1 MRTSQVRQNGFWQKW
16 QTLCA
21 LLPECVGQG
30 TFTLLLCGTIA
41 QISYI
46 GPRAPP
52 SASRGPPAA
61 AMRINLPNALTLL
74 RIFLVPFL
82 VVVLLTKFD
91 GRETVGLLI
100 FLTAVTTDFLDGFL
114 ARRRGE
120 ITTLGTLLD
129 PIADKL
135 LISAAFISLVE
146 LGLAPAWMVVVV
158 IGREFAVSGLRSIA
172 AERGIVIPASG
183 WGKAKMGTQIARR
196 LAPDPRAAPRR
207 LLRAGPRRAVGGRGR
222 RAHLGNRVLRPLPA
236 PDRRHEPAPAVRG
249 GASRIAAPRGFQ
261 VTRDCASR
269 AVLSAPQERFLSAP
283 QVRRRNRK
291 RQIGRPSR
299 AYLSS

>member
-1 MRTSQVRQNGFWQKW
+1 
-16 QTLCA
+16 
-21 LLPECVGQG
+21 
-30 TFTLLLCGTIA
+30 
-41 QISYI
+41 
-46 GPRAPP
+46 
-52 SASRGPPAA
+52 
-61 AMRINLPNALTLL
+61 MRINLPNALTLL

-100 FLTAVTTDFLDGFL
+100 FLTAVTTDFLDGWL

-172 AERGIVIPASG
+172 AERGIVISASS
-183 WGKAKMGTQIARR
+183 WGKAKMGTQIAAVSLLI
-196 LAPDPRAAPRR
+196 LA
-207 LLRAGPRRAVGGRGR
+207 L
-222 RAHLGNRVLRPLPA
+222 
-236 PDRRHEPAPAVRG
+236 RHEMFYVPGLVALWLVVVVALISGVEYFWRFLRRIDATAPIHAGEPEREPAARPNVSGGTARSDVPRG
-249 GASRIAAPRGFQ
+249 G
-261 VTRDCASR
+261 T
-269 AVLSAPQERFLSAP
+269 
-283 QVRRRNRK
+283 
-291 RQIGRPSR
+291 
-299 AYLSS
+299 